1 MTAFIHSYVEFC
13 QSPANRDWQLAT
25 CNHGGEFIAAV
36 KKGNVHAVQFHPE
49 KSGGILQQLWTI
61 ISNQFHASAVVAY
74 FLWWFLM
81 ISCSCRNGYTSTVFG
96 RRPISYRG
104 GM

>member
-1 MTAFIHSYVEFC
+1 MIPFIHYYIEFC

-49 KSGGILQQLWTI
+49 KSGGILQQL
-61 ISNQFHASAVVAY
+61 
-74 FLWWFLM
+74 
-81 ISCSCRNGYTSTVFG
+81 
-96 RRPISYRG
+96 
-104 GM
+104 